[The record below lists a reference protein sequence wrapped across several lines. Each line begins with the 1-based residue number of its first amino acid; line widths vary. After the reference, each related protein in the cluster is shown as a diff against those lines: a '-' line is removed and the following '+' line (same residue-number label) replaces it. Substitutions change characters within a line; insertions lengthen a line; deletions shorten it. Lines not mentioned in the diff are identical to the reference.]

1 MSFAV
6 CIIRECLSQAH
17 LRSEEGARLIVT
29 VEFFYQKG
37 KNEEVGGQEVVFI
50 PTRGV
55 VKLQSSSC
63 KHPKK
68 KYELQSLIF
77 LPMTCLQRLAGS
89 FRCATKL
96 HFRICY
102 LKGVDSCND

>member
-50 PTRGV
+50 PTRV
-55 VKLQSSSC
+55 CCETSIYDV
-63 KHPKK
+63 
-68 KYELQSLIF
+68 
-77 LPMTCLQRLAGS
+77 LAKTGRQFS
-89 FRCATKL
+89 VRHETSRQGLLFKR
-96 HFRICY
+96 R
-102 LKGVDSCND
+102 